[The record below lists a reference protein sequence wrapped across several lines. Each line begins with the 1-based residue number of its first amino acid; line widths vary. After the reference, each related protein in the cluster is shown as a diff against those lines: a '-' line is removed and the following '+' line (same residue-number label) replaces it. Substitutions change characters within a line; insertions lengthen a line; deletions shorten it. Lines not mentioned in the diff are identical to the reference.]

1 MRGPTTECTVY
12 RAPVVKRSE
21 RALDDSA
28 EQNFVQH
35 RTVHRDEPVECR
47 ECGKRI
53 RRKGRTQIYCS
64 RRCRQRAYLE
74 RRYMAMVSRF
84 VTHHT
89 ARSTT
94 PQKSSS
100 KINRLHRRKSRLTV
114 SFSVPLNLLGG
125 GSWRWPDTP
134 TLDPIVREKITR
146 AEIGDRFVR
155 PPAAAAVSNALEE

>member
-1 MRGPTTECTVY
+1 VRGPTTECTVY

-21 RALDDSA
+21 RTLDDSA

-35 RTVHRDEPVECR
+35 RTVHRDEPVACR

-94 PQKSSS
+94 SHKSLS
-100 KINRLHRRKSRLTV
+100 KNNGLERRKSRSTS
-114 SFSVPLNLLGG
+114 SFAVPLNLVGG
-125 GSWRWPDTP
+125 GLWCWPNTP
-134 TLDPIVREKITR
+134 HLDPETRTKVIR
-146 AEIGDRFVR
+146 AEIGGRFVR
-155 PPAAAAVSNALEE
+155 PSGEVKDYGGS